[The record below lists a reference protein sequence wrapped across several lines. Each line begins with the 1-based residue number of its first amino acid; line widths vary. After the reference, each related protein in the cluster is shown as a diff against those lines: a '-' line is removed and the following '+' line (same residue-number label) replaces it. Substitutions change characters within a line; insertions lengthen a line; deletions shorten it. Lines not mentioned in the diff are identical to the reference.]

1 MSSDQERKA
10 LWLEHGQADLR
21 VGGGLGWELRPWR
34 RGRGGTG
41 REERDMARGG
51 GNPGLC
57 FCGLYSSRF
66 LFLPCH
72 HPTLSPWGTP
82 PGGGAAAAFP
92 MQISRWC

>member
-1 MSSDQERKA
+1 METEQGRC
-10 LWLEHGQADLR
+10 
-21 VGGGLGWELRPWR
+21 R
-34 RGRGGTG
+34 RGGKRHG
-41 REERDMARGG
+41 EGG
-51 GNPGLC
+51 GNPGLR

-72 HPTLSPWGTP
+72 HRTLSPWGTP